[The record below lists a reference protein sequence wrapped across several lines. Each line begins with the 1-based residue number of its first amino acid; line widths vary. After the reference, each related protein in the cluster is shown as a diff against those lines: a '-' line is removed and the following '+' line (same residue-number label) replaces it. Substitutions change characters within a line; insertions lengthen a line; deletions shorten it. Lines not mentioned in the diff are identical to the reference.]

1 MVKVK
6 IIDYPDAAEL
16 NPFIFEIASNINSQ
30 KAVSHSEALALDN
43 VKSIR
48 VDGGGILSHL
58 NIHKES
64 IDKVNKFFK
73 WVEEQ
78 LDIKTNMSWIATYN
92 KNQSGAEH
100 CHMEYNMTFCYY
112 ANVPEGSPPL
122 IVEGEEIEPVMGRV
136 VAFSG
141 ELNHQVPLSEVD
153 GRCSLVGHGS

>member
-1 MVKVK
+1 MKYF
-6 IIDYPDAAEL
+6 DYPDAAEL
-16 NPFIFEIASNINSQ
+16 NPIIYEMASNDV
-30 KAVSHSEALALDN
+30 KLSESN
-43 VKSIR
+43 IKSIR
-48 VDGGGILSHL
+48 VDGGGILTNL
-58 NIHKES
+58 NIHQRDIEE
-64 IDKVNKFFK
+64 VNKFFN
-73 WVEEQ
+73 WIEEQ
-78 LDIKTNMSWIATYN
+78 LDIKTDMSWIAMYN